1 MSISGN
7 GTTQNNP
14 NYLGVLFEIGQNA
27 TPFLNMV
34 GGTNGAR
41 PVNGVNFALNTN
53 YVLDAAAQPTISEDA
68 SVTGA
73 TASTFAQT
81 QDENAV
87 QIFQRVA
94 EVSYA
99 NASDISTL
107 GGVPN
112 WAGNQNVTDKEAA
125 QIERNLRQM
134 AKDLEYTMFNGA
146 YTKWTVSNT
155 ASGTRGVST
164 AITTNSVDAA
174 VATLDKA
181 MFNSLTKSMADNGAE
196 LDNGQCAIMVN
207 SGYKQALSDLFV
219 LQERSFEI
227 GGYAVDTIATDFG
240 MLAVQYA
247 PQVSATEI
255 LIVDVSKCSLA
266 VLPTMGEALYIEE
279 LAKDG
284 ASSKTQIYG
293 QFGMDYGHETFHG
306 KITNL
311 PSL

>member
-14 NYLGVLFEIGQNA
+14 NYLGVLFEVGQNA

-41 PVNGVNFALNTN
+41 PVSGVNFALNTN
-53 YVLDAAAQPTISEDA
+53 YVLDTAAQPTISEDA
-68 SVTGA
+68 SVSGA

-81 QDENAV
+81 QDENAI

-112 WAGNQNVTDKEAA
+112 WAGNQNVTDKESA

-134 AKDLEYTMFNGA
+134 AKDLEYTMFNGS
-146 YTKWTVSNT
+146 YTKWTASNT

-164 AITTNSVDAA
+164 AISTNSVDASLGA
-174 VATLDKA
+174 LDKA

-219 LQERSFEI
+219 LQERSFDI
-227 GGYAVDTIATDFG
+227 G
-240 MLAVQYA
+240 VQYA

-293 QFGMDYGHETFHG
+293 QFGMDYGHEVFHG

-311 PSL
+311 PAV

>member
-1 MSISGN
+1 MSIAGY

-34 GGTNGAR
+34 GGINGAR
-41 PVNGVNFALNTN
+41 PVSGVNFALNTN
-53 YVLDAAAQPTISEDA
+53 YVLDTAAQPSISEDA
-68 SVTGA
+68 SVSGA
-73 TASTFAQT
+73 TPSTFAQT
-81 QDENAV
+81 QDENAI

-107 GGVPN
+107 AGVPN

-134 AKDLEYTMFNGA
+134 AKDLEFTMFNGS
-146 YTKWTVSNT
+146 YTKWTASNT
-155 ASGTRGVST
+155 ASQTRGVST
-164 AITTNSVDAA
+164 AMTSNVIDGTAG
-174 VATLDKA
+174 LDKA
-181 MFNSLTKSMADNGAE
+181 MFNSLTRSMAENGAE

-207 SGYKQALSDLFV
+207 AEYKQALSELFV
-219 LQERSFEI
+219 LQERSFNI
-227 GGYAVDTIATDFG
+227 GGVAVDTIATDFG

-247 PQVSATEI
+247 PQVATDEI

-266 VLPTMGEALYIEE
+266 VLPTMGEGLYVEE

-284 ASSKTQIYG
+284 ASSKTQLYG
-293 QFGMDYGHETFHG
+293 QFGMDYGHEVFHG
-306 KITNL
+306 KINNL
-311 PSL
+311 PTT